1 MKIGIFGGSFD
12 PIHKGHINIG
22 KFAIKEL
29 NLDKLLYVPTFVS
42 PFKQK
47 SNKIS
52 SQDKI
57 AMINLVLEEK
67 MELCDFEIKQNTVSY
82 TINTVK
88 YLKNK
93 YKNDE
98 LYLIIG
104 SDNITK
110 LNKWKNIDEIASLT
124 KIVVFKRNKN
134 INKINIKKYNGILL
148 NNPIWNYSS
157 TDFKKGKLN
166 YVNEKVMDYI
176 QSKNLYL
183 SEIIHNSLSAKRAKH
198 SVSTA
203 SFAAELAKVHNV
215 SAKKAYTA
223 GLIHDIAKEWD
234 EVYSRN
240 FINKYEPDT
249 MNTPIHFLH
258 QLAGYVWAK
267 YCYRI
272 KDEEILQ
279 AVKYHTEMHFNM
291 SNLDKVIF
299 IADKICQGRKFPGI
313 QELRKLCFEDLD
325 LGFKKLVKAI
335 YDWNI
340 SNGVIF
346 SQKSEEIYKKYME

>member
-1 MKIGIFGGSFD
+1 
-12 PIHKGHINIG
+12 
-22 KFAIKEL
+22 
-29 NLDKLLYVPTFVS
+29 
-42 PFKQK
+42 
-47 SNKIS
+47 
-52 SQDKI
+52 
-57 AMINLVLEEK
+57 
-67 MELCDFEIKQNTVSY
+67 MELCDFEVKQNTVSY

-183 SEIIHNSLSAKRAKH
+183 SEIIHNSMSAKKFTKH

-215 SAKKAYTA
+215 SAKKF
-223 GLIHDIAKEWD
+223 I
-234 EVYSRN
+234 YSW
-240 FINKYEPDT
+240 INT
-249 MNTPIHFLH
+249 
-258 QLAGYVWAK
+258 W
-267 YCYRI
+267 YCKR
-272 KDEEILQ
+272 
-279 AVKYHTEMHFNM
+279 MRW
-291 SNLDKVIF
+291 SIF
-299 IADKICQGRKFPGI
+299 
-313 QELRKLCFEDLD
+313 
-325 LGFKKLVKAI
+325 
-335 YDWNI
+335 
-340 SNGVIF
+340 
-346 SQKSEEIYKKYME
+346 